1 MSRDYQFSAHIA
13 SGRCIAT
20 GVHERRQLWVI
31 FDRSSRFC
39 SPVHVR
45 FTPKA
50 AAVASREDCP
60 HARFAL
66 IIDRCRSL
74 DIARH
79 IDGS

>member
-1 MSRDYQFSAHIA
+1 
-13 SGRCIAT
+13 
-20 GVHERRQLWVI
+20 
-31 FDRSSRFC
+31 
-39 SPVHVR
+39 VHVR

-74 DIARH
+74 DIAGH

>member
-1 MSRDYQFSAHIA
+1 L
-13 SGRCIAT
+13 CAT
-20 GVHERRQLWVI
+20 TKFTVDWQLWVI

-50 AAVASREDCP
+50 AAVALREDCP
-60 HARFAL
+60 HARFAR

>member
-1 MSRDYQFSAHIA
+1 VSIEP
-13 SGRCIAT
+13 AT
-20 GVHERRQLWVI
+20 PDFRPIQ
-31 FDRSSRFC
+31 RFC
-39 SPVHVR
+39 SPVHLR